1 MKLSLSDVDIAG
13 DGAGPAAGSQKP
25 LSERGLQV
33 VYLAMTV
40 VRFRGMAP
48 GRDARHCRSFK
59 GEGR

>member
-1 MKLSLSDVDIAG
+1 MTLSLSDVEVLG
-13 DGAGPAAGSQKP
+13 DGADPASGGQKLP
-25 LSERGLQV
+25 GMWGWQI